1 MLTQSLGEWDFDID
15 MNTLFSGISLIAL
28 LVGAIAIIV
37 AFYKTNLGNATIKH
51 QSELIETLS
60 DKVQVL
66 TTDLAEVKQKNQD
79 LISRNQ
85 YLEGM
90 VTGRQ
95 ELTQLLT
102 EVSAIKNEVSKL
114 EGIMTQGPT

>member
-1 MLTQSLGEWDFDID
+1 
-15 MNTLFSGISLIAL
+15 MNTVFSAISLIAL
-28 LVGAIAIIV
+28 VVGAVAIIV

-51 QSELIETLS
+51 QADLIETLN
-60 DKVQVL
+60 DKVAIMS
-66 TTDLAEVKQKNQD
+66 TDLAEVKQKNHD

-95 ELTQLLT
+95 ELTQILA
-102 EVSAIKNEVSKL
+102 EVGAIKNEVSRL
-114 EGIMTQGPT
+114 EGIMTQGPAS